1 MKLFM
6 PATQSIAVRA
16 LSVCAMVK
24 NIPSP
29 CISVCRLDGSNGLCV
44 GCLRTLDEIRHW
56 GSYHDHEKKVVWGRI
71 AQRDTL
77 RPGVL

>member
-6 PATQSIAVRA
+6 SATQSIAVRA